1 VDSPVDSPVDRP
13 ARVRDIVQAR
23 VDKVNAELARFEQIR
38 KFRVM
43 EVPLTVASG
52 LLTTT
57 LKVKRKK
64 VWETFKRELDGLYEE
79 AAAP

>member
-1 VDSPVDSPVDRP
+1 M
-13 ARVRDIVQAR
+13 RDIVQAR
-23 VDKVNAELARFEQIR
+23 VDAVNAELARFEQIR

-43 EVPLTVASG
+43 DVPLTVASG

-64 VWETFKRELDGLYEE
+64 VCETFKRELDSLYEE
-79 AAAP
+79 AGTP